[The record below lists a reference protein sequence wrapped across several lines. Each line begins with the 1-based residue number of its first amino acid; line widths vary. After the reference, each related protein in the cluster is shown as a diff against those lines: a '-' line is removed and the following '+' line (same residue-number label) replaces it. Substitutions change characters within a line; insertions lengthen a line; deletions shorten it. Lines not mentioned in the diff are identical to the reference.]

1 MEGAHYPKI
10 CGHRIKLEGLR
21 PQYRKKKIVQKLIS
35 QVRDTLKL
43 IGNP

>member
-1 MEGAHYPKI
+1 MNGRCTLSKK

-21 PQYRKKKIVQKLIS
+21 PQYRKKIVQKLIS
-35 QVRDTLKL
+35 QVKATLKL